1 MGVRIQDRDRGYKGM
16 RQRMKQM
23 AGSYTKVGVQ
33 ENSKD
38 QDGVSDLVL
47 IAASNEFGTDT
58 IPERSF
64 IRSTFEEN
72 RDKLAEISAAEAD
85 AIMTGRKDVR
95 TSLQLMGE
103 YHAGQIQAKIHSHPP
118 PENAPATIKRKGSSG
133 TLVDTGNLAQSI
145 RHVEIIEG
153 RKT

>member
-1 MGVRIQDRDRGYKGM
+1 MGVRIQDKDLGYGSM

-33 ENSKD
+33 ENSKE
-38 QDGVSDLVL
+38 QDGVSDLV
-47 IAASNEFGTDT
+47 IVAASNEFGTDT

-72 RDKLAEISAAEAD
+72 RDRLAEISAAEAD
-85 AIMTGRKDVR
+85 AILTGKKDVK
-95 TSLQLMGE
+95 TSLHLMGE
-103 YHAGQIQAKIHSHPP
+103 FHAGQIQAKIHSHPP
-118 PENAPATIKRKGSSG
+118 PENAPATIGRKGSTG

-145 RHVEIIEG
+145 RHVEIVEG
-153 RKT
+153 RKA